1 MIYTVENKKTHKQYD
16 VDEKTFQELDMRKKF
31 KLISSWDEKAK
42 IKAPIPEE
50 IIIKSKV
57 GTTKA
62 HQEKAETQNDIN
74 D

>member
-1 MIYTVENKKTHKQYD
+1 MTYEVENRKTHKDY
-16 VDEKTFQELDMRKKF
+16 VIDEATFKALDMRKKF
-31 KLISSWDEKAK
+31 KLINSWDEKAK

-57 GTTKA
+57 GATKT
-62 HQEKAETQNDIN
+62 HQEKETQNEIN

>member
-1 MIYTVENKKTHKQYD
+1 MIYTVENKKTHKQYE
-16 VDEKTFQELDMRKKF
+16 VDEKTFKGLDMRRQF
-31 KLISSWDEKAK
+31 TLISSWDEKAK

-57 GTTKA
+57 GK
-62 HQEKAETQNDIN
+62 KAETQNDIN